1 MSNFI
6 DLTGKRFGRLTVIC
20 RDEDIVRKNGKTRPT
35 WRCKCDCGNVV
46 TILGESLRR
55 GLSSSCGCFR
65 RDELSNRKTHGGT
78 DSRMYRVWCAIKARC
93 LNKNTVAY
101 KDYGARGITICD
113 DWKSSYESFRD
124 WALCNGYQEKLSID
138 RIDNNQGYSPENCRW
153 VDAKAQANNRRS
165 NRIYEIDGETHNLTE
180 WANLRG
186 VNPKTLYSRMYSGMS
201 FEEALNYK
209 RH

>member
-20 RDEDIVRKNGKTRPT
+20 RDEDIVRKNRKTRPT

-65 RDELSNRKTHGGT
+65 RDELSNRKTHGET

-101 KDYGARGITICD
+101 KDYGARDITICD